1 MTISEIKDDDLK
13 TIVTFANAQG
23 WYTTLYNNEEGQY
36 RIRLSKKP
44 NAEEKRSG
52 GRKIWDA
59 IEKDPE
65 AGKALKHFLEKDK
78 SFYSPY
84 NYKVKGDSFILSH
97 TGRID

>member
-13 TIVTFANAQG
+13 KIVEFANSQG

-36 RIRLSKKP
+36 RIRLSKRP
-44 NAEEKRSG
+44 TAAEKHSG
-52 GRKIWDA
+52 GRTVWDR

-65 AGKALKHFLEKDK
+65 AGKALKHFLEKDQ
-78 SFYSPY
+78 SFYSP
-84 NYKVKGDSFILSH
+84 NRYKVKGDSFVLSH